1 MHFIGLVNVVDLKA
15 GGLGNLGNEQLEW
28 LEADV
33 KSRSASTPIVVFAHI
48 PLWTVYPEW
57 GWGTQDGAQALSYLK
72 RFGSVTVLN
81 GHIHQVMQKVEGN
94 VTFHTARSTAF
105 PQPAPGA
112 APSPGPMKVE
122 DDKLRTMLGTASI
135 TFKQNEKQLAII
147 DTAAEELKGQ
157 DHAAK
162 CNQRGAHRRRGRVG
176 VGWRRDVRQGA
187 SPGAAAAAAAVGID
201 NFTFNP
207 QTVTVKAGTTVTWTN
222 RDDIPHGLAADQQ
235 RLQAIAGARYRRQLF
250 VHLHHAGHLPILL
263 LHSSAH
269 DRHDRGR
276 SGNRQQHDALM
287 LDRLQHQAS
296 TAPWTAGRAIMTGT
310 DKITGT
316 GNVDGDKTR
325 RFRDAALPHLDDVFT
340 LARYLMRNA
349 ADAEDAVQECY
360 LRALRHF
367 DSYRGPAMKPWLL
380 AILKNVCVAEFA
392 RRSRQP
398 VPAGSAEEDTQ
409 QEEVP
414 MWQEPQAS
422 PEAEL
427 LRRFDDATIRRLV
440 GALPQPFRE
449 TIVLREINDLSYR
462 EIADIVGAPVGT
474 VMSRLA
480 RARAM
485 LRTAWNAE
493 DGS

>member
-1 MHFIGLVNVVDLKA
+1 
-15 GGLGNLGNEQLEW
+15 
-28 LEADV
+28 
-33 KSRSASTPIVVFAHI
+33 
-48 PLWTVYPEW
+48 
-57 GWGTQDGAQALSYLK
+57 
-72 RFGSVTVLN
+72 
-81 GHIHQVMQKVEGN
+81 
-94 VTFHTARSTAF
+94 
-105 PQPAPGA
+105 
-112 APSPGPMKVE
+112 
-122 DDKLRTMLGTASI
+122 
-135 TFKQNEKQLAII
+135 
-147 DTAAEELKGQ
+147 
-157 DHAAK
+157 
-162 CNQRGAHRRRGRVG
+162 
-176 VGWRRDVRQGA
+176 
-187 SPGAAAAAAAVGID
+187 
-201 NFTFNP
+201 
-207 QTVTVKAGTTVTWTN
+207 
-222 RDDIPHGLAADQQ
+222 
-235 RLQAIAGARYRRQLF
+235 
-250 VHLHHAGHLPILL
+250 
-263 LHSSAH
+263 
-269 DRHDRGR
+269 
-276 SGNRQQHDALM
+276 M
-287 LDRLQHQAS
+287 LDRVQQHAS
-296 TAPWTAGRAIMTGT
+296 TASWTAGRGT
-310 DKITGT
+310 MA
-316 GNVDGDKTR
+316 GNAHDEADR
-325 RFRDAALPHLDDVFT
+325 AQRFRDAALPHLDDVFT

-398 VPAGSAEEDTQ
+398 VPAGSAEEDAP